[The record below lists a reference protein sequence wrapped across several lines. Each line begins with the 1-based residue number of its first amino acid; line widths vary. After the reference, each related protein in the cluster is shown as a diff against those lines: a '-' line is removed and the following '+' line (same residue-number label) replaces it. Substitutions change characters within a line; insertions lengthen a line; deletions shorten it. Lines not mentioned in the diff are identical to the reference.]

1 MPSSGKTTRPLG
13 KKKKRGNVLT
23 DDPRWGPKIKQPP
36 SRGTNEDGEFTG
48 EIQKKLLDGSNLF

>member
-1 MPSSGKTTRPLG
+1 M
-13 KKKKRGNVLT
+13 LT

-36 SRGTNEDGEFTG
+36 SRGTNEDDEFTG